1 MQVAS
6 PCNREFLKSGV
17 RVRQR
22 SAVEVAGCRQG
33 GRRVFESLG
42 PSAISMK
49 GYAFGL
55 VGLLIAV
62 AFQLYVKDNRR
73 KQEELALK
81 PSIKLDDRAY
91 VDRLKLEDMLLREPP
106 PTFASDEVQQHH

>member
-1 MQVAS
+1 
-6 PCNREFLKSGV
+6 
-17 RVRQR
+17 
-22 SAVEVAGCRQG
+22 
-33 GRRVFESLG
+33 
-42 PSAISMK
+42 MK

-91 VDRLKLEDMLLREPP
+91 VDRLKLEDMLLRVAGPRGFGLNRTAPRSEFHILRCLGPSIAC
-106 PTFASDEVQQHH
+106 FARLSRASRFCREMDRVVNRVNDQ